1 MITRFNA
8 EKYENIQKKIAFA
21 ITDLDTSIKAKGFGI
36 HKTIAITDLDT
47 SMKAKG
53 FGIH

>member
-8 EKYENIQKKIAFA
+8 EKFEDFQKKIAVA

-36 HKTIAITDLDT
+36 HKTPD
-47 SMKAKG
+47 
-53 FGIH
+53 

>member
-8 EKYENIQKKIAFA
+8 ENFEDIQKQIAVA

-36 HKTIAITDLDT
+36 HK
-47 SMKAKG
+47 SSE
-53 FGIH
+53 